1 MTMDGIG
8 IFSWIV
14 IGLLAGWI
22 ASLILSRHHG
32 LIVNLIIGLIGACIG
47 GWINKAF
54 IHFEV
59 YGFVSSFIVAFAGS
73 VILLLILGLINR
85 PKST

>member
-1 MTMDGIG
+1 MVGILG
-8 IFSWIV
+8 WIV

-22 ASLILSRHHG
+22 ASLVLNRHHG
-32 LIVNLIIGLIGACIG
+32 LIVNLIIGLVGACVG

-59 YGFVSSFIVAFAGS
+59 YGLVSTFIVAFAGS
-73 VILLLILGLINR
+73 LILLFVLGLFNR
-85 PKST
+85 PTSS